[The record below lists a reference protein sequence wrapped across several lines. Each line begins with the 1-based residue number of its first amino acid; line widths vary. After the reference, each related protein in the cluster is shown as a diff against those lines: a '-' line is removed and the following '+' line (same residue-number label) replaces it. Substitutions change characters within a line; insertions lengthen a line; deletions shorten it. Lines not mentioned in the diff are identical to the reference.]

1 MDGHR
6 PVVYQNQRTKGS
18 GLDEGHALTF
28 WMEGTDRWMLY
39 NYIIII
45 KVERPQVISILV
57 YLRVAI
63 NSCNILGNSYYS
75 VTLNKAYQTKD
86 IDLFLDSGY

>member
-6 PVVYQNQRTKGS
+6 PVAHQDQRTEGTES
-18 GLDEGHALTF
+18 DEGHALTL

-39 NYIIII
+39 NYII
-45 KVERPQVISILV
+45 KVERPQMISILV
-57 YLRVAI
+57 YLLVAI
-63 NSCNILGNSYYS
+63 NSCNSPGNSYYS
-75 VTLNKAYQTKD
+75 VTLNKSYPTRD

>member
-1 MDGHR
+1 MDGYWT
-6 PVVYQNQRTKGS
+6 VVYQNQRTKGPGS
-18 GLDEGHALTF
+18 DEGHALTLR
-28 WMEGTDRWMLY
+28 MEGADKWMLY
-39 NYIIII
+39 NYII

-63 NSCNILGNSYYS
+63 NSCNILRNSYYS

>member
-1 MDGHR
+1 M
-6 PVVYQNQRTKGS
+6 
-18 GLDEGHALTF
+18 TF
-28 WMEGTDRWMLY
+28 RMEGTDRWMLY
-39 NYIIII
+39 NYII

-57 YLRVAI
+57 YLLVAI

>member
-1 MDGHR
+1 
-6 PVVYQNQRTKGS
+6 
-18 GLDEGHALTF
+18 
-28 WMEGTDRWMLY
+28 MLY
-39 NYIIII
+39 NYII

-86 IDLFLDSGY
+86 IDLFLDFGD